1 MCSTQMPLRAAL
13 ASSSTHMHARM
24 LRSCQGSKPQ
34 QHIAIKVMQPSA
46 ATHTNPNITS
56 EAPAAMQNRAELPVQ
71 QQRTCNSSNVAQNTA
86 NKVDELVQKSSM
98 YQIDLCI
105 TLQEEFCTQQQQ
117 HTVVHLPAPCSQA
130 PSATL
135 ARSGTHKVNTA
146 MQQHP
151 TGQQATKEPAVV
163 S

>member
-1 MCSTQMPLRAAL
+1 
-13 ASSSTHMHARM
+13 
-24 LRSCQGSKPQ
+24 
-34 QHIAIKVMQPSA
+34 
-46 ATHTNPNITS
+46 
-56 EAPAAMQNRAELPVQ
+56 
-71 QQRTCNSSNVAQNTA
+71 
-86 NKVDELVQKSSM
+86 M
-98 YQIDLCI
+98 YQIDLCV
-105 TLQEEFCTQQQQ
+105 TLQEEFCTQQQW

-163 S
+163 SRESDSKYGGLYMTRNAAPRISMPEQARNQRERQPAQWSNPNAEDQPCTPCAQLHLASSKHTDNIGDCNN